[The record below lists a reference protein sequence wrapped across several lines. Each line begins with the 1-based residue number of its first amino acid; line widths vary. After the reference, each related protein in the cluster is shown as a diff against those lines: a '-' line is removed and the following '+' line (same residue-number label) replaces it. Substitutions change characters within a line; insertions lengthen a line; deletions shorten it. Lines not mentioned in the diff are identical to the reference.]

1 MNVILRQINSLG
13 WNRLLAL
20 LLLLWIIILL
30 FTIIPMLS
38 THVSTTTDSK
48 TSERL
53 TRALADLEILKKQNI
68 ELQEILKGV
77 SAANLK
83 SDQQE
88 ALENFQNRLIKAE
101 RSINA
106 DDVGYVSQKEDPSAQ
121 YEMLRRRLSNNIQ
134 EFWYFISSEVI
145 KLQKQVNDLAPD
157 LMASLN
163 NLLNLGAQ
171 QKRSLLHD
179 MEKLAEADGYST
191 WREKEANDLDT
202 LVQSRFQYLQNPP
215 DCKKARK
222 LVCSLN
228 KGCGYG
234 CQLHHAVYCFMVA
247 YGTQRTLILKSKGWR
262 YHKGGWEEIFKPLS
276 ETCTDPDGETTSSWP
291 GNVNTQVI
299 TLPIIDSISPRPPFL
314 PLAIPEDLA
323 PRLIRLHGDPIVW
336 WVGQF
341 LKYLLRSQDKTST
354 LLQNAIS
361 TLGFKRP
368 IVGVHVRR
376 TDKVGTEAAYH
387 GIEEYMSAVDEY
399 YNQLELKQKVDKRR
413 IYLATDDPKVIADAR
428 NKYPNYE
435 ILGDP
440 TISKTA
446 AVSTRYSD
454 TSLQGII
461 LDIHML
467 SMSDFLVC
475 TFSSQVCRI
484 AYEIMQNYYPDASAK
499 FRSLDDVY
507 YYGGQSS
514 HNRMAVLPHESRRV
528 GEINLMLGD
537 LVGIAGNHW
546 NGYSK
551 GRNLRTNQVGLFP
564 SFKVKDKV
572 EVAKFPTY
580 SEMYNNPNAEES

>member
-13 WNRLLAL
+13 WNRMLAL
-20 LLLLWIIILL
+20 LLLFWIIVLL
-30 FTIIPMLS
+30 FTIIPMLT
-38 THVSTTTDSK
+38 THVSTSTDIKTT
-48 TSERL
+48 ERL
-53 TRALADLEILKKQNI
+53 TRALEDLDILRKQNL
-68 ELQEILKGV
+68 ELQEILRGI
-77 SAANLK
+77 SSTNLK
-83 SDQQE
+83 ADQQE

-101 RSINA
+101 RSIYN
-106 DDVGYVSQKEDPSAQ
+106 DDVGYVVQKEDPSTQ
-121 YEMLRRRLSNNIQ
+121 YEILRRRISNNIQ
-134 EFWYFISSEVI
+134 ELWYFINSEVL
-145 KLQKQVNDLAPD
+145 KLQRQVNDAAPELLPSLKHILD
-157 LMASLN
+157 LGVQHKRW
-163 NLLNLGAQ
+163 LL
-171 QKRSLLHD
+171 RD
-179 MEKLAEADGYST
+179 MDKLAEADGYAT
-191 WREKEANDLDT
+191 WREKEANELDN
-202 LVQSRFQYLQNPP
+202 LVQTRFHYLQNPP
-215 DCKKARK
+215 DCKKAKK
-222 LVCSLN
+222 LVCNLN

-234 CQLHHAVYCFMVA
+234 CQLHHVVYCFMVA

-262 YHKGGWEEIFKPLS
+262 YHKGGWEEVFKPIS
-276 ETCTDPDGETTSSWP
+276 ETCTDPEGESSSNWP
-291 GNVNTQVI
+291 GNSHTQVL

-314 PLAIPEDLA
+314 PLSIPEDLA

-341 LKYLLRSQDKTST
+341 LKYLLRPQEKTAA
-354 LLQNAIS
+354 LIQNAIAN
-361 TLGFKRP
+361 LGFRRP

-376 TDKVGTEAAYH
+376 TDKVGTEASYH

-399 YNQLELKQKVDKRR
+399 YNQLELKEKVDKRR
-413 IYLATDDPKVIADAR
+413 IYLATDDPKVITDAR
-428 NKYPNYE
+428 NKYPHYE
-435 ILGDP
+435 ILGDA

-484 AYEIMQNYYPDASAK
+484 AYEIMQNYFPDASAK

-507 YYGGQSS
+507 YYGGQSA
-514 HNRMAVLPHESRRV
+514 HNRIAVMAHDSHRS
-528 GEINLMLGD
+528 GEIQLMPGD

-551 GRNLRTNQVGLFP
+551 GRNLRTNQIGLFP

-572 EVAKFPTY
+572 ETAKFPTY
-580 SEMYNNPNAEES
+580 SEMYNNQNGEES